1 MGGWLPVLIGE
12 QFLTPLEGGRVS
24 MGSSFYQIV
33 GAVFHC
39 VD

>member
-1 MGGWLPVLIGE
+1 MGGCLPVLIGE
-12 QFLTPLEGGRVS
+12 QFLTPLEGGELAWVALS
-24 MGSSFYQIV
+24 IIV